1 MKRKKKNPK
10 NKKPKTKLWFRV
22 SLHLWYKNGHPW
34 AAFDPQLGK
43 TTEIVNN
50 FFYCFCTD
58 WFKP

>member
-1 MKRKKKNPK
+1 MKRKTKGN
-10 NKKPKTKLWFRV
+10 NKTKTKLWFRV

-50 FFYCFCTD
+50 FFLLLLH
-58 WFKP
+58 